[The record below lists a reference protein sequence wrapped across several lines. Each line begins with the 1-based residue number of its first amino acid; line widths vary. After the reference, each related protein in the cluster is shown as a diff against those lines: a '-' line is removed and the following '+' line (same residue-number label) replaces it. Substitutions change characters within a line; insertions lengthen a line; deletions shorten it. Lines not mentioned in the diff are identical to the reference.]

1 VDPRSGNPTRN
12 VLLVGLLSFAA
23 ALLIS
28 YEHAAE
34 LLNFGAFLAFMG
46 VNVAAIRTLLVEERN
61 GKRTAWFGVAMA
73 ALGFLFCLAIWLSL
87 PLPAKVGG
95 GLWLLAG
102 VIYSAVRTRGFRTQP
117 QKVDFIE
124 V

>member
-1 VDPRSGNPTRN
+1 M
-12 VLLVGLLSFAA
+12 LAQ
-23 ALLIS
+23 
-28 YEHAAE
+28 
-34 LLNFGAFLAFMG
+34 GA
-46 VNVAAIRTLLVEERN
+46 LLVEERN